1 MSPPSTTATVD
12 SSVRLERA
20 RPSVFRRLGA
30 ACGLLYPVGIVVGD
44 DTINTA
50 GEAPGFDSS
59 LGEVSDYLQKA
70 IDAGASYWI
79 GRGIG
84 VLAFIALLAFTV
96 YIARTIR
103 DREGSGGLLSGLAL
117 GGGLTAV
124 VLGLLAAI
132 AQFAAVGRADEG
144 IDPEVA
150 RALLDLSTIAFVATW
165 LPLAVLV
172 GAVAVAGVRFGIL
185 SRWISIAGGVVAA
198 ALLAGLAALPADGAY
213 MAMVVSWLWFIAAS
227 VVLVRRVPEHG

>member
-1 MSPPSTTATVD
+1 MSPSTTATVD
-12 SSVRLERA
+12 SSVRVGRA
-20 RPSVFRRLGA
+20 KPSVFRRLGA
-30 ACGLLYPVGIVVGD
+30 ACGLIYPLAIVVGD

-50 GEAPGFDSS
+50 GEAPALDSS
-59 LGEVSDYLQKA
+59 IGEVDDYLQKA
-70 IDAGASYWI
+70 VDAGGSYWI

-96 YIARTIR
+96 YVARTIR

-124 VLGLLAAI
+124 VLGILAAI

-144 IDPEVA
+144 IDPQVA
-150 RALLDLSTIAFVATW
+150 RALLDLSTISFVLTW
-165 LPLAVLV
+165 LPLAVLT

-185 SRWISIAGGVVAA
+185 SRPISIAGGAVTV
-198 ALLAGLAALPADGAY
+198 ALLAGLAALPADAAY
-213 MAMVVSWLWFIAAS
+213 MAMVLSWLWFIAAS
-227 VVLVRRVPEHG
+227 VVLVRRAPEPG